1 MKHLICL
8 IMLLSLPVFGK
19 GEPKWVKN
27 PEKACKKS
35 ELCAVGEGTGLS
47 GAKRAARLA
56 IGKIFGTRIK
66 SEFKEKIAS
75 MGKTVSQEMS
85 DEVQELTDIALE
97 GVNIKKTYET
107 KTGWFA
113 LASLNKRKTANSF
126 KREIDKLDEK
136 MLVLM
141 DDATAGSLMKVEPL
155 YIKREE
161 LNSRYAFLTGQAF
174 PPVISYED
182 VFKGKRAATGS
193 MIVHIYLDEKDPKE
207 VEKILAKALSDRGY
221 KTTSGRKRNKNSTHI
236 VSGELSTEKQYLKVD
251 GFEKWK
257 FLFSVKAKTS
267 AKVESGVLN
276 HAVTTTGRSFEQAK
290 ERALPEMEEFIKKNI
305 DKLNIE

>member
-1 MKHLICL
+1 
-8 IMLLSLPVFGK
+8 MLLSLSVQGK
-19 GEPKWVKN
+19 EEPKWVKN
-27 PEKACKKS
+27 PDKACKKS
-35 ELCAVGEGTGLS
+35 ELCAVGEGEGLS
-47 GAKRAARLA
+47 SAKRNARLA

-66 SEFKEKIAS
+66 SDFKEKIAS

-97 GVNIKKTYET
+97 GVEVNKTYES

-113 LASLNKRKTANSF
+113 LASLNKRKTAEKF

-136 MLVLM
+136 MLVFM

-193 MIVHIYLDEKDPKE
+193 MIVHIYLDEKEPKE
-207 VEKILAKALSDRGY
+207 VETILSKALSDRGY

-236 VSGELSTEKQYLKVD
+236 VSGEFTSEKQYLKVD

-257 FLFSVKAKTS
+257 FLFAIKAKTA

-290 ERALPEMEEFIKKNI
+290 ERALPEIEEFIKKNI
-305 DKLNIE
+305 EKLNIE